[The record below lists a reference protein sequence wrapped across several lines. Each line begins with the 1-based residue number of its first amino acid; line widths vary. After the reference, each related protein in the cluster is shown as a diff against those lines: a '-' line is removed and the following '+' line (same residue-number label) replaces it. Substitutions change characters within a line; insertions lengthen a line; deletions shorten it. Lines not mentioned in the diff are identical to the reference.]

1 MEKFLYILATSVA
14 AAFIYIYL
22 IHIAPAVQA
31 TTTYSVII
39 VALILSTLILAGLT
53 IIEKY
58 GYPSMAT
65 VKVIAQWLLILALL
79 WTTWLITASIFGIF

>member
-1 MEKFLYILATSVA
+1 MEKFLYILATAVA

-31 TTTYSVII
+31 TTTYSIII
-39 VALILSTLILAGLT
+39 VALLCSCLFLAGLT
-53 IIEKY
+53 IMERY

-65 VKVIAQWLLILALL
+65 VKAVAQWLLIFAIL
-79 WTTWLITASIFGIF
+79 WITWLITASIFMIY